1 MSGWMNWVS
10 LDRSVH
16 CVDTLS
22 YQLYINRK
30 GIPLGNDY
38 NIYQDNPSDGVL
50 ALSYYYQYDEI
61 YKSSPAMW

>member
-1 MSGWMNWVS
+1 MNWVS

-16 CVDTLS
+16 YVDTLS

-38 NIYQDNPSDGVL
+38 IIYQDNPSDGVL

-61 YKSSPAMW
+61 GGLPPAMW